1 MILEIFGFIGLF
13 YVIFRFL
20 TKLNKTIPV
29 FEILLVTAFIQ
40 WFLAPWMEYNNP
52 DPHFKYFMYVD
63 KKSYFNLIVP
73 SLWAMLIPY
82 SFFAKKRQDF
92 KNLKYFDN
100 IRLFNYGILLIGSGF
115 LGELMLPFVP
125 SSLKFIFYLISNLKY
140 IGAILTLIYGK
151 STLIFHFVY
160 SILVFKSFQSG
171 YFHEL
176 IIWTI
181 FFLPF
186 YSKRKKI
193 SVIQKPMILIIG
205 TLFLIF
211 IQNIKNT
218 YRSNL
223 NEIGIIENIQ
233 ISSKGLDKKSVVN
246 YDVLTRLNQGWIISA
261 VIENVDN
268 KNIRLNGSSIFYA
281 IQASFLPRFLMP
293 NKSGAGG
300 QQNFRLLSGLEIDDK
315 TSMGV
320 SLVGELYAN
329 FGLIGTIISFFLFS
343 LLLNLFLNK
352 LFRISKKNIL
362 VLFFI
367 PLIFFQVVKAE
378 TELVVI
384 LNHLVKASILSALI
398 IYTINRLKLDKKIIF
413 KNH

>member
-1 MILEIFGFIGLF
+1 M
-13 YVIFRFL
+13 
-20 TKLNKTIPV
+20 
-29 FEILLVTAFIQ
+29 
-40 WFLAPWMEYNNP
+40 
-52 DPHFKYFMYVD
+52 
-63 KKSYFNLIVP
+63 
-73 SLWAMLIPY
+73 
-82 SFFAKKRQDF
+82 
-92 KNLKYFDN
+92 
-100 IRLFNYGILLIGSGF
+100 
-115 LGELMLPFVP
+115 
-125 SSLKFIFYLISNLKY
+125 
-140 IGAILTLIYGK
+140 
-151 STLIFHFVY
+151 
-160 SILVFKSFQSG
+160 
-171 YFHEL
+171 
-176 IIWTI
+176 
-181 FFLPF
+181 
-186 YSKRKKI
+186 
-193 SVIQKPMILIIG
+193 
-205 TLFLIF
+205 
-211 IQNIKNT
+211 
-218 YRSNL
+218 
-223 NEIGIIENIQ
+223 
-233 ISSKGLDKKSVVN
+233 N

-281 IQASFLPRFLMP
+281 IQASFLPRFLMS